1 MARPAGFLR
10 NRISASSLC
19 LFVSI
24 CGSPMKRRLRLKQIL
39 ELLQDDP
46 ELALQE
52 ACERMNASP
61 ATIRRAF
68 VELEQTG
75 QVERT
80 WGGIRLAGPGALQ
93 MGPPAFA
100 KRLEQEID
108 AKRAIARAAAEL
120 LKDGDVV
127 MIDGGTTTFQLAE
140 FIALKR
146 IRVITN
152 SLVIAQAIDR
162 LKSGKLGAEV
172 YLAGGLL
179 EPESGLVVGTQ
190 AEEFIRRYRAQWAF
204 LGAAGIDVNAVTNY
218 NETVLAS
225 EKLMITQAEKLVVL
239 ADHSK
244 IGRQAMCELCTV
256 EDLDHLFT
264 QKNPGTAAI
273 LRQIGKRGVSIHQT

>member
-1 MARPAGFLR
+1 
-10 NRISASSLC
+10 
-19 LFVSI
+19 
-24 CGSPMKRRLRLKQIL
+24 MKRRLRLKQIL
-39 ELLQDDP
+39 QLLQDDP
-46 ELALQE
+46 ELSLQE
-52 ACERMNASP
+52 ACERLVASP

-100 KRLEQEID
+100 KRLEQETD

-120 LKDGDVV
+120 LQDGDVV

-162 LKSGKLGAEV
+162 LKAGKLGAEV
-172 YLAGGLL
+172 YLTGGLL
-179 EPESGLVVGTQ
+179 EPESGLVVGPQ
-190 AEEFIRRYRAQWAF
+190 AEEFLKRYRAQWAF
-204 LGAAGIDVNAVTNY
+204 LGAAGVDAKSVTNY
-218 NETVLAS
+218 NEAVLAS
-225 EKLMITQAEKLVVL
+225 EKRMIAQAEKLVVL
-239 ADHSK
+239 ADATK
-244 IGRQAMCELCTV
+244 LGKQAMCVLCPIGEV
-256 EDLDHLFT
+256 DHLFT
-264 QKNPGTAAI
+264 QKSSATSAM
-273 LRQIGKRGVSIHQT
+273 LRQIGRAGVVAHVV

>member
-1 MARPAGFLR
+1 MCYGPFRSFVEIREIRVFL
-10 NRISASSLC
+10 
-19 LFVSI
+19 
-24 CGSPMKRRLRLKQIL
+24 MKRRLRLKQIL
-39 ELLQDDP
+39 QLLQDDP
-46 ELALQE
+46 ELSLME
-52 ACERMNASP
+52 ACERLTVSP

-80 WGGIRLAGPGALQ
+80 WGGIRLAAPRALQ

-108 AKRAIARAAAEL
+108 AKRAIARATAEL

-162 LKSGKLGAEV
+162 LKAGKLGAEV

-179 EPESGLVVGTQ
+179 EPESGLVVGPQ
-190 AEEFIRRYRAQWAF
+190 AEDFIRRYHAQWAF
-204 LGAAGIDVNAVTNY
+204 LGAAGVDEKAVANY

-225 EKLMITQAEKLVVL
+225 EKLMIEQAAKLVVL

-244 IGRQAMCELCTV
+244 IGRQAMCELCSV
-256 EDLDHLFT
+256 RELDHLFT
-264 QKNPGTAAI
+264 NRTPETAPI
-273 LRQIGKRGVSIHQT
+273 LKKIQRLGVAVTGINL

>member
-1 MARPAGFLR
+1 
-10 NRISASSLC
+10 
-19 LFVSI
+19 
-24 CGSPMKRRLRLKQIL
+24 MKRRLRLKQIL
-39 ELLQDDP
+39 QLLQDDP
-46 ELALQE
+46 ELSLME
-52 ACERMNASP
+52 ACERLAASP

-100 KRLEQEID
+100 KRLEQETE

-120 LKDGDVV
+120 LRDGDVV

-162 LKSGKLGAEV
+162 LKAGKLGAEV

-179 EPESGLVVGTQ
+179 EPESGLVVGPQ
-190 AEEFIRRYRAQWAF
+190 AEEFLRRYRAQWAF
-204 LGAAGIDVNAVTNY
+204 LGAAGVDAKAVTNY
-218 NETVLAS
+218 NEAVLAS
-225 EKLMITQAEKLVVL
+225 EKLMISQAEKLVVL
-239 ADHSK
+239 ADATK
-244 IGRQAMCELCTV
+244 LGKQAMCILCPITEV
-256 EDLDHLFT
+256 DHLFT
-264 QKNPGTAAI
+264 VKSKAAEKMVREIKKADVEVTA
-273 LRQIGKRGVSIHQT
+273 VSIK

>member
-1 MARPAGFLR
+1 
-10 NRISASSLC
+10 
-19 LFVSI
+19 
-24 CGSPMKRRLRLKQIL
+24 MKRRLRLKQIL
-39 ELLQDDP
+39 QLLQDDP
-46 ELALQE
+46 ELSLQE
-52 ACERMNASP
+52 ACERLAASP

-100 KRLEQEID
+100 KRLEQETD

-120 LKDGDVV
+120 LQDGDVV

-162 LKSGKLGAEV
+162 LKAGKLGAEV
-172 YLAGGLL
+172 YLTGGLL
-179 EPESGLVVGTQ
+179 EPESGLVVGPQ
-190 AEEFIRRYRAQWAF
+190 AEEFLKRYRAQWAF
-204 LGAAGIDVNAVTNY
+204 LGAAGVDAKSVTNY
-218 NETVLAS
+218 NEAVLAS
-225 EKLMITQAEKLVVL
+225 EKRMIAQAEKLVVL
-239 ADHSK
+239 ADATK
-244 IGRQAMCELCTV
+244 LGKQAMCVLCPIGEV
-256 EDLDHLFT
+256 DHLFT
-264 QKNPGTAAI
+264 QKSSATSAM
-273 LRQIGKRGVSIHQT
+273 LRQIGRAGVVAHVV

>member
-1 MARPAGFLR
+1 
-10 NRISASSLC
+10 
-19 LFVSI
+19 
-24 CGSPMKRRLRLKQIL
+24 MKRRLRLKQIL
-39 ELLQDDP
+39 QLLQDDP
-46 ELALQE
+46 ELSLQE
-52 ACERMNASP
+52 ACERLAASS

-100 KRLEQEID
+100 KRLEQETD

-120 LKDGDVV
+120 LRDGDVV

-162 LKSGKLGAEV
+162 LKAGKLGAEV
-172 YLAGGLL
+172 YLTGGLL
-179 EPESGLVVGTQ
+179 EPESGLVVGPQ
-190 AEEFIRRYRAQWAF
+190 AEEFLKRYRAQWAF
-204 LGAAGIDVNAVTNY
+204 LGAAGVDAKSVTNY
-218 NETVLAS
+218 NEAVLAS
-225 EKLMITQAEKLVVL
+225 EKRMIAQAEKLVVL
-239 ADHSK
+239 ADATK
-244 IGRQAMCELCTV
+244 LGKQAMCVLCPIGEV
-256 EDLDHLFT
+256 DHLFT
-264 QKNPGTAAI
+264 QKSSATSAM
-273 LRQIGKRGVSIHQT
+273 LRQIGRAGVVAHVV